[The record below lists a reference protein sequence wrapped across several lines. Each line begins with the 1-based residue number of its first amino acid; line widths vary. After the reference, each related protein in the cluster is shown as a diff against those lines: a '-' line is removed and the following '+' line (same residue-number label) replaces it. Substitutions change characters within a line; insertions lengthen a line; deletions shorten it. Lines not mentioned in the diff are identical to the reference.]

1 MEKYLLS
8 VEFRYVDAPK
18 TEDDC
23 TSRQTKIVIGV
34 YDSYD
39 EACIAGNEFL
49 ESMEKRFQL
58 HKFPNGTYAI
68 RDRFSKNGGPFG
80 SRNNL
85 VTNLAYLQTPF
96 SFYAKIETL
105 KYAPIDE
112 TISNVIE
119 SIKRYREH
127 ELQSKN

>member
-1 MEKYLLS
+1 M
-8 VEFRYVDAPK
+8 DAPK

-23 TSRQTKIVIGV
+23 TSRQTEIVIGV

-39 EACIAGNEFL
+39 DACIAGNEFL

-58 HKFPNGTYAI
+58 HKFPNGTYS
-68 RDRFSKNGGPFG
+68 RRYRFSKNGGPFG
-80 SRNNL
+80 GRNNL

-96 SFYAKIETL
+96 SFFAKIETL

-119 SIKRYREH
+119 SIERYKEH